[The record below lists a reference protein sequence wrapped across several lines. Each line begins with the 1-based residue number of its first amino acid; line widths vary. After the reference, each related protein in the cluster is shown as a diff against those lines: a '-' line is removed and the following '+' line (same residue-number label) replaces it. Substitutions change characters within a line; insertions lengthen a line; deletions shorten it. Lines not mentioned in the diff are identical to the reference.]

1 MNSQWTIWVQHQT
14 EEINEHRDA
23 RKVEVKKAE
32 KIIKTS
38 TATMQAIF
46 QLVTKLL
53 AFTVTG
59 VATSQPM
66 VTIIIEAPHQ
76 EERVISLVQK
86 V

>member
-14 EEINEHRDA
+14 EEINEHRHA

-53 AFTVTG
+53 ACGNKPTHG
-59 VATSQPM
+59 NNN
-66 VTIIIEAPHQ
+66 
-76 EERVISLVQK
+76 
-86 V
+86 